1 MQRLIE
7 QYPLQ
12 RGSHASRDDG
22 MCAMEMVAWLA
33 GEAHSDEPDCTC
45 PVLAA
50 FVRACNDAM
59 SDELRNHILRPL
71 VPQLVHSRAT
81 ATIEQMRGLLAM
93 DTMVRSLVP
102 TWLQRRQ
109 LHAEAEALRRLPT
122 ITGRLE
128 LMMARRALE
137 TCGRGQR
144 AALWVIDRAIDRA
157 EPRHYVAGVVQV
169 GRSLNDRPTWVVLG
183 ELASRMAA
191 ARTREP
197 GRAPGAKSV
206 LLSMHPD

>member
-50 FVRACNDAM
+50 LVRACNDAM
-59 SDELRNHILRPL
+59 DDELRNHFLRPL
-71 VPQLVHSRAT
+71 VPQLVHTRAT
-81 ATIEQMRGLLAM
+81 VAIENTRGLLAI
-93 DTMVRSLVP
+93 DTMVRVLVP
-102 TWLQRRQ
+102 TWLESRN
-109 LHAEAEALRRLPT
+109 LPAEAESLRALPA
-122 ITGRLE
+122 IAGRLE
-128 LMMARRALE
+128 LMTARRALHA
-137 TCGRGQR
+137 CGRDQR
-144 AALWVIDRAIDRA
+144 AALWVIDRAIDGA

-169 GRSLNDRPTWVVLG
+169 ARSLNDRSAWAVLG
-183 ELASRMAA
+183 ELTGVMAA
-191 ARTREP
+191 ARAQP
-197 GRAPGAKSV
+197 SGRLTVRLPGAETIV
-206 LLSMHPD
+206 